1 MGSTPTAATMERD
14 YILEN
19 IQSKGN
25 YELYIPPN
33 VKHHGYFPKGHKPW
47 NKGISWNEMGIP
59 KEKQDA
65 MRKNLE
71 IYQGKGNPKLAGWNS
86 RPVIAID
93 EYGEQIHWYKSAADA
108 ARKLGL
114 IRRNITRA
122 CVKGYYCGD
131 FRWKYDSRFDKE

>member
-1 MGSTPTAATMERD
+1 
-14 YILEN
+14 
-19 IQSKGN
+19 
-25 YELYIPPN
+25 
-33 VKHHGYFPKGHKPW
+33 
-47 NKGISWNEMGIP
+47 MGIFLKGTSLGIKAYLGMKWVYP

-71 IYQGKGNPKLAGWNS
+71 TYQGKGNPKLAGWNS

-93 EYGEQIHWYKSAADA
+93 EYGEQVHWYKSAADA

-131 FRWKYDSRFDKE
+131 FRWKYDSRFNKE

>member
-25 YELYIPPN
+25 HELYIPPETN
-33 VKHHGYFPKGHKPW
+33 RHGHYFKGHKPW
-47 NKGISWNEMGIP
+47 NRGKSWDEMGIS
-59 KEKQDA
+59 KETQKL
-65 MRKNLE
+65 MRKKLE
-71 IYQGKGNPKLAGWNS
+71 MYQGKGNPKLAGWNS

-93 EYGEQIHWYKSAADA
+93 EYGEQVHWYKSAADA